1 MTTTAAQNPSRE
13 PHSSKAGLYAYRV
26 LVYFVMILLSLLC
39 LFFFYVLI
47 INATRPH
54 AEIQKGFSLLPG
66 SYLGR
71 NWQSLMSNAELP
83 IFRGMFNSLKISAL
97 TALLS
102 TYFSAL
108 TAYAIHA
115 YDFKLKNAA
124 FKFILLI
131 MTVPAQVSALGF
143 LQLVR
148 NMGLMNSHL
157 PLFLPSIAAPA
168 VFFFMKQYMDSVL
181 PMEIIEAARIDGSGE
196 FNTFNRII
204 LPIMKP
210 AMAVQ
215 AIFSFVGAWNNYFTP
230 ALILNKK
237 EMKTLPILIAQ
248 LRSADWLKFD
258 MGQVYMAITLA
269 ILPIMIVY
277 FLLSK
282 YIVGGVTLGS
292 VKG

>member
-157 PLFLPSIAAPA
+157 PLFLPSIAAC
-168 VFFFMKQYMDSVL
+168 
-181 PMEIIEAARIDGSGE
+181 
-196 FNTFNRII
+196 
-204 LPIMKP
+204 
-210 AMAVQ
+210 
-215 AIFSFVGAWNNYFTP
+215 FVGGTNAGGGRSNIIAVAIGAFMMTLMSTFLN
-230 ALILNKK
+230 AAHISAGAQRLIQGVFIVLLLCAATKNPNKK
-237 EMKTLPILIAQ
+237 
-248 LRSADWLKFD
+248 S
-258 MGQVYMAITLA
+258 
-269 ILPIMIVY
+269 
-277 FLLSK
+277 
-282 YIVGGVTLGS
+282 
-292 VKG
+292 